1 MAFDPFHRDLIREA
15 FGEALA
21 GNEAALGMGE
31 TAAPFAEYR
40 GDFPRFDREV
50 LGHDT
55 PETELW
61 SMQRKI
67 AEALETKR
75 RVLVATC
82 NGSGKSTFIGRFV
95 PYFMTTR
102 TDARV
107 RLTAGTNA
115 QVMNAHRKVRAEHQL
130 ARQPLPGEVMKT
142 AMWELGPEWLYDGV
156 SPDSAETMQGLH
168 SKTGPMGD
176 VPGAD
181 GGLLAIIDEA
191 SAAEDFK
198 FEAMG
203 GYMTTAN
210 TYWLI
215 QGNPN
220 KPDGQFRELWREGGD
235 RWERIQVSAHDVP
248 EHILSR
254 DWIEDQRA
262 YWGEDSPQYRVR
274 VLGEFPEVGG
284 DYMVFP
290 LADFE
295 GAADLL
301 MDNRDGLHLG
311 VDIARGDADLN
322 AMVLQRDRRVEETWT
337 WQSSD
342 LMAVA
347 ERVADVIEERGVP
360 ARNVHIDTIGL
371 GAGVVDRLRSA
382 GYFVEGVDFGAKPKG
397 DWKDELGRWVRVRNR
412 RAELFWAA
420 RHLVREGRASVPRE
434 YRRSL
439 WAEASRIQYLPKEEI
454 QIEPKEK
461 VRQRMDGRSPDLTDA
476 WVLGFSRASKGTGV
490 FVG

>member
-1 MAFDPFHRDLIREA
+1 MLDPLHRSLVRSAF
-15 FGEALA
+15 
-21 GNEAALGMGE
+21 EAALEARSSALGGAS
-31 TAAPFAEYR
+31 AAPYNEYR

-61 SMQRKI
+61 SMQRRV
-67 AEALETKR
+67 ADALETKR

-82 NGSGKSTFIGRFV
+82 NGSGKSTFVGRYI

-102 TDARV
+102 SDARV
-107 RLTAGTNA
+107 RLTAGTFA
-115 QVMNAHRKVRAEHQL
+115 QVMGAHRKVRSEHAL
-130 ARQPLPGEVMKT
+130 ARMPLPGVVAKT
-142 AMWELGPEWLYDGV
+142 PSWELGPEWLYDGV

-168 SKTGPMGD
+168 SKTGPAGD

-181 GGLLAIIDEA
+181 GGLLTIFDEA

-198 FEAMG
+198 FEAAS
-203 GYMTTAN
+203 GYMTTQN

-220 KPDGQFRELWREGGD
+220 KPDGQFRELWRNGGD
-235 RWERIQVSAHDVP
+235 SWERIQVSAYDVP

-254 DWIEDQRA
+254 QWIEDQRI

-301 MDNRDGLHLG
+301 MENHDGLHLG
-311 VDIARGDADLN
+311 VDIARGDADQN

-337 WQSSD
+337 WHSSD
-342 LMAVA
+342 LMATA
-347 ERVADVIEERGVP
+347 ERVADTIERYRIP
-360 ARNVHIDTIGL
+360 ARNVHVDVIGL
-371 GAGVVDRLRSA
+371 GAGVVDRLRQA
-382 GYFVEGVDFGAKPKG
+382 GYLVEGVNFGGKPAG
-397 DWKDELGRWVRVRNR
+397 DWRSELGRWVRVKNR
-412 RAELFWAA
+412 RAELFWTA
-420 RHLVREGRASVPRE
+420 RHLIREGKASVPRE
-434 YRRSL
+434 YQRTL
-439 WAEASRIQYLPKEEI
+439 WAEASRIQYLPKEEV
-454 QIEPKEK
+454 QIEPKEN
-461 VRQRMDGRSPDLTDA
+461 VRKRLDGRSPDLTDA
-476 WVLGFSRASKGTGV
+476 WVLGFSRAGRSAPLI
-490 FVG
+490 VG